1 MSQEIQHSLRIRA
14 EEFFRKL
21 QDEITSTLE
30 ILDGGEKFF
39 QETWERPGGG
49 GGRTRILAEGDV
61 FEKAGVNFSAVHGE
75 SPDSLT
81 NSEKGHTFFACGV
94 SLVLH
99 PRSPKIPTVHANFRY
114 FEQSNGQSWFGG
126 GMDLTPYYL
135 DEEDAIHFHH
145 TIKTACDK
153 HDIGYYPRFK
163 KWCDE
168 YFFIK
173 HRNETRGIGGIFFD
187 NLSGV
192 DVRDRESIFAFVQDA
207 GHSFLPAYIPIVEKH
222 RSESY
227 AEEEK
232 HWQLLRRGRYVEFNL
247 VYDRGTRFGLETN
260 GRTESI
266 LMSLPAIARWEY
278 DVHPAIGSPESKL
291 EDVLK
296 HPREWV
302 R

>member
-1 MSQEIQHSLRIRA
+1 MSDSLRTRA
-14 EEFFRKL
+14 TEFLQTL
-21 QDEITSTLE
+21 QDEITSSLE
-30 ILDGGEKFF
+30 ALEGGATFREDN
-39 QETWERPGGG
+39 WERPGGG
-49 GGRTRILAEGDV
+49 GGRTRILNEGSI
-61 FEKAGVNFSAVHGE
+61 FEKAGVNFSAVHGD
-75 SPDSLT
+75 SPKMLQSG
-81 NSEKGHTFFACGV
+81 NEPSSFFATGV

-114 FEQSNGQSWFGG
+114 FEQSTGEVWFGG
-126 GMDLTPYYL
+126 GIDLTPYYL
-135 DEEDAIHFHH
+135 VEEDAVHFHLV
-145 TIKTACDK
+145 IKATCDK
-153 HDIGYYPRFK
+153 HDPTYYPRFK

-187 NLSGV
+187 NLSGA
-192 DVRDRESIFAFVQDA
+192 DMREREKIFAFVQHA
-207 GHSFLPAYIPIVEKH
+207 AHSFLPAYIPIVEKH
-222 RSESY
+222 RGESY
-227 AEEEK
+227 TDEEK

-266 LMSLPAIARWEY
+266 LMSLPAVARWEY
-278 DVHPAIGSPESKL
+278 DAHAAIGSPEAKL